1 VGIRREARSVRFLLA
16 LCATFAAATTLAT
29 VSVAAAD
36 TRATPLPWT
45 RTETAQLRSDL
56 DRLVHTHPA
65 ARGAHVGAIVAL
77 ADSGSVLYRH
87 QADDAFQPASSLKL
101 LVGSV
106 ALARLG
112 PNYRFVTELRRT
124 PTGLVLVGGG
134 DPTLGAADLA
144 EAATTAA
151 DKLGPPL
158 PAYPQDLLLDISHVA
173 PGDRRPAGWEVDD
186 ELADYAPVITGLPFE
201 ENVLHATLHGGQPGD
216 APTVS
221 LQAPLVPEVSSASC
235 QPGPTRLRLAIAA
248 RTVAVGEPADL
259 DAHPG
264 RCGEAVITGTVAS
277 GADGAIDLAV
287 DEPEA
292 LAYATLAADFRAHG
306 ITLHPAPTDG
316 PIPGVVDVPA
326 PPLAAGTAG
335 IMLVPSR
342 ATNVLWHHESAP
354 LAQIVSDMWHRSD
367 NFYAEMLLRE
377 LDWAATHAPATLA
390 GGLALE
396 HAWLQAAGGDP
407 TTLTLADGSGLS
419 QYNRISP
426 RTLLAILRADW
437 NGPNQAEVLA
447 ALPVAGRVYA
457 KTGSMSHVRSL
468 AGYVVTRTHGT
479 VAFVLML
486 DDWMG
491 SNADDD
497 DIRTAFCARLAGQ

>member
-1 VGIRREARSVRFLLA
+1 
-16 LCATFAAATTLAT
+16 
-29 VSVAAAD
+29 
-36 TRATPLPWT
+36 
-45 RTETAQLRSDL
+45 
-56 DRLVHTHPA
+56 
-65 ARGAHVGAIVAL
+65 
-77 ADSGSVLYRH
+77 
-87 QADDAFQPASSLKL
+87 
-101 LVGSV
+101 
-106 ALARLG
+106 
-112 PNYRFVTELRRT
+112 
-124 PTGLVLVGGG
+124 
-134 DPTLGAADLA
+134 
-144 EAATTAA
+144 
-151 DKLGPPL
+151 
-158 PAYPQDLLLDISHVA
+158 
-173 PGDRRPAGWEVDD
+173 
-186 ELADYAPVITGLPFE
+186 
-201 ENVLHATLHGGQPGD
+201 
-216 APTVS
+216 
-221 LQAPLVPEVSSASC
+221 
-235 QPGPTRLRLAIAA
+235 
-248 RTVAVGEPADL
+248 
-259 DAHPG
+259 
-264 RCGEAVITGTVAS
+264 
-277 GADGAIDLAV
+277 
-287 DEPEA
+287 
-292 LAYATLAADFRAHG
+292 
-306 ITLHPAPTDG
+306 
-316 PIPGVVDVPA
+316 
-326 PPLAAGTAG
+326 
-335 IMLVPSR
+335 MLVPSR

-447 ALPVAGRVYA
+447 ALPVAGRVSA